1 MSTEGVQIQRQP
13 VSVDDAAAR
22 QLVTRPR
29 SPAKRLVH
37 RLADPMPDSLTLSYK
52 PFYVFDLILTVSQ
65 GRDDAERGGCIAVDA
80 VTGIARARPD
90 GYTEIERA
98 TVSSESLVARE
109 LTPEEGLEEAASFRR
124 KVEVRERR
132 ESELENVAS
141 VVYKPVWVVR
151 LKRGNRCVIDAT
163 TGELFSDLS
172 LWKVLVSN
180 IPLETGR

>member
-1 MSTEGVQIQRQP
+1 
-13 VSVDDAAAR
+13 
-22 QLVTRPR
+22 
-29 SPAKRLVH
+29 
-37 RLADPMPDSLTLSYK
+37 
-52 PFYVFDLILTVSQ
+52 
-65 GRDDAERGGCIAVDA
+65 
-80 VTGIARARPD
+80 
-90 GYTEIERA
+90 
-98 TVSSESLVARE
+98 
-109 LTPEEGLEEAASFRR
+109 
-124 KVEVRERR
+124 VRERR